1 MSNSKIFVTEKPEE
15 IELISDSF
23 KRRILE
29 LLLKE
34 PMTLTQISKKL
45 NMNKANT
52 LYHLKQLK
60 KAGLISIKKTEVE
73 KHGILQKFYQANFLS
88 YIPSYNRA
96 SPITKEQIKRDALNV
111 LIGFFVALSIS
122 KKVESKELKEVY
134 KEREKLAEELAEEVY
149 RVSENMTEKE
159 ASESEKEILY
169 FEIYRKSF
177 VQLFKNKSNL
187 KSLTTKIEK

>member
-88 YIPSYNRA
+88 YIPNYNRA

-111 LIGFFVALSIS
+111 LTGFFVALSIS

-134 KEREKLAEELAEEVY
+134 REREKLAEELAEEVY
-149 RVSENMTEKE
+149 KVSENMTEKE
-159 ASESEKEILY
+159 ANESEKEILY

-187 KSLTTKIEK
+187 KNLTTKIEK

>member
-88 YIPSYNRA
+88 YIPNYNRA

-111 LIGFFVALSIS
+111 LTGFFVALSIS
-122 KKVESKELKEVY
+122 KKVENKELKEVY

-149 RVSENMTEKE
+149 KVSENMTEKE
-159 ASESEKEILY
+159 ANESEKEILY

-187 KSLTTKIEK
+187 KNLTTKIEK